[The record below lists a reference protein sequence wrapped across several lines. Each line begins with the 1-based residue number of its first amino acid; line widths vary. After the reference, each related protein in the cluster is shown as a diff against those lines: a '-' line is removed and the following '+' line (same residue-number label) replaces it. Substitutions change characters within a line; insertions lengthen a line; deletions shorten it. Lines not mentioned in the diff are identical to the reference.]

1 MNRYAVLSCGTDAVP
16 AFLFGTGK
24 AMVGD
29 LNGMFKDFNGIE
41 RIEQF
46 GFADEGQA
54 EAGRDLHFRGWPMS
68 GGQRADFP

>member
-16 AFLFGTGK
+16 AFLFGAGQ

-29 LNGMFKDFNGIE
+29 LNGMFKDFNGIK

-54 EAGRDLHFRGWPMS
+54 EAG
-68 GGQRADFP
+68 